1 MKRLLLDTNIYGELI
16 FDVDFARTKENL
28 SQRCVIHG
36 FSIIRNE
43 LRDVPADTKLFG
55 KNLRIGL
62 LHIYDELTK
71 KAYPLTDEILRFAD
85 SYYQTYRSL
94 GGSKA
99 FPSIKND
106 FCIVA
111 CATLHQIDIVV
122 SEDNKTMLTENA
134 LKAYEIVNT
143 LHQQKTPR
151 FLGYLKFKRWLL
163 E

>member
-16 FDVDFARTKENL
+16 LDADFAKMKENV
-28 SQRCVIHG
+28 SQKYVIHG
-36 FSIIRNE
+36 FVIIRDE
-43 LRDVPADTKLFG
+43 LRDVPRDAKLYG

-62 LHIYDELTK
+62 LHLYDELTK

-85 SYYQTYRSL
+85 SYYQMYRSL

-99 FPSIKND
+99 FSVMKND

-111 CATLHQIDIVV
+111 CATLHQIDLVV
-122 SEDNKTMLTENA
+122 SEDNKSMLVENA
-134 LKAYEIVNT
+134 LKAYEMVNAF
-143 LHQQKTPR
+143 HQQKTPG
-151 FLGYLKFKRWLL
+151 FLGYLNLKRLLL